1 MNKRIFF
8 VLYLTVFATIF
19 GLGIIGPVM
28 PIYADSL
35 GASGIWLG
43 IIFAA
48 FSISRGIFMPIV
60 GKISDE
66 RGRKKFILFGLA
78 AYFVI
83 SILYPMASNVWSLT
97 AVRLVHGVTSAI
109 VIPIAMAY
117 VGEISLIGHEG
128 RAMGTINQAMFLGM
142 GGGPL
147 LGGILYQVFGFSAVF
162 YPLSVLSGLS
172 FFLILF
178 FLPEK
183 KGLSMPRGSVSYRKI
198 LKNKLLMGLM
208 IFRIINALGR
218 GGVMSFIPIYASRS
232 GLSTAR
238 IGVMVAVPILLMAIL
253 QSPFGLLSDKSN
265 KFYLVLAGSAIGSL
279 GLVLIPASNG
289 FWQLVGLLVIMAL
302 GGAISM
308 PAATALAV
316 IAGKDLGLGATMGMF
331 NTAMS
336 IGMMA
341 APLIS
346 GVIMDAWGL
355 NSIFYVAGGISIIGL
370 LFFVYYFR
378 LGLAGLKDG

>member
-162 YPLSVLSGLS
+162 YPLSALSGLS